1 MHIRY
6 VVAVGSFAMAVLHAP
21 VRAQGTV
28 AEPPR
33 WSLSLGIDPANSD
46 LNTRDPG
53 VDVRAV
59 ANLTRSWQSRN
70 SKWSR
75 HISLMVGAEAPH
87 TIRPFFYSVGF
98 DSPQFAS
105 ECNCSIRYA
114 DRYAALTVGAS
125 YDLLHAW
132 RFTPYLTAGTGVY
145 YTGVRRSAAHGEMPP
160 GFPYYSQAFSQDKLA
175 LGANGGLG
183 LKMRLSSHELFI
195 EQMLHELDLRRQ
207 PGRAI
212 TPLNVGIR
220 F

>member
-1 MHIRY
+1 MHLRY
-6 VVAVGSFAMAVLHAP
+6 VVAVCSFAIAALAAP
-21 VRAQGTV
+21 VHAQSTV

-33 WSLSLGIDPANSD
+33 WSFSFGVDPGNFD

-53 VDVRAV
+53 VDIRAV

-75 HISLMVGAEAPH
+75 HISLMAGAEAPH
-87 TIRPFFYSVGF
+87 TIRPFFYSLRF
-98 DSPQFAS
+98 DSPQLDS
-105 ECNCSIRYA
+105 QCDCSIRYA

-145 YTGVRRSAAHGEMPP
+145 YTGFRRSAAHGVTPP
-160 GFPYYSQAFSQDKLA
+160 EFPYFNKAFSQDKLA
-175 LGANGGLG
+175 LGVNGGIG
-183 LKMRLSSHELFI
+183 LKMRFGSHELFI

-212 TPLNVGIR
+212 MPLNVGIR